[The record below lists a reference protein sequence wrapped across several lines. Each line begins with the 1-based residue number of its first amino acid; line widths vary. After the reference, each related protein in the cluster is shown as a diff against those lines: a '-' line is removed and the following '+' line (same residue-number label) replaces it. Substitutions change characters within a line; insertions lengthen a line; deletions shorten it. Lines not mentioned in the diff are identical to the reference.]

1 MNYEKITKTQA
12 RKMHANGEKVFCL
25 PCNVHPNNMWVGMA
39 EILPDYDFEKFCNEY
54 AFYNCGTN
62 YLGKRIAFYKEVM

>member
-12 RKMHANGEKVFCL
+12 RKMYTEGKAVYCL

>member
-1 MNYEKITKTQA
+1 MNYEKITKIQA
-12 RKMHANGEKVFCL
+12 RKMHTERKAVYCL
-25 PCNVHPNNMWVGMA
+25 PCNVRPNNMWVGMA

-62 YLGKRIAFYKEVM
+62 YLGKRIAFYKEA